1 MKICLIGQNLTNLI
15 LTNVFTE
22 NNLSVDI
29 YLNKKTKKIKT
40 NRTIAISNENF
51 DYLKTLT
58 KSSLKSWKTKEIKIF
73 SEDSRSK
80 ELISF

>member
-15 LTNVFTE
+15 LTKVFTE

-40 NRTIAISNENF
+40 N
-51 DYLKTLT
+51 K
-58 KSSLKSWKTKEIKIF
+58 KKQK
-73 SEDSRSK
+73 RSK
-80 ELISF
+80 EYKGIPRNTKEY